1 MARPKK
7 QLSLAPA
14 SDAAVVVDESL
25 ADFGI
30 RNMTTYAIA
39 TNLNRSI
46 PDVFD
51 GCKPVHRRVLW
62 ATSQQERRY
71 IKTARVVGDTLGR
84 YHPHGDV
91 SVSDAIETLI
101 NMPTPTVK
109 GSGNWGSIVDDA
121 AAMRYTEMK
130 LSGYGLSFF
139 HPDYINKEVTTFV
152 PNYDDSDIEPAV
164 LPARLP
170 NVIIN
175 GTEVG
180 IGVGITAVIPTFTPE
195 SVVEVLKRLLQG
207 EKLEPL
213 DYAKTLKY
221 AHKYGGKI
229 VKSQDNRKGWLQMF
243 TQPQGR
249 VQFES
254 ELEVDRDRKIIR
266 ISDWPPGMAGKT
278 LLNFI
283 GKVRAF
289 AETARCH
296 NVKGT
301 ETYQI
306 ECKPAYNYAQFDKFV
321 EKVRAA
327 TRRRISFKL
336 NVTQREVTVDD
347 GIVKTET
354 KILALAI
361 PDLLKLWLR
370 LRLQLEVRS
379 LNYRVS
385 RVEKAIAHSK
395 LLIYACDHLE
405 SGVQALRSK
414 DPKATLVK
422 LMKITEDEAQTLL
435 DLRFIQWSK
444 LDQTKIKEKL
454 REQQEELQRLKSALK
469 APRAAVLADL
479 DDVLRTIE
487 KDRQVEKKEE
497 TETLVLR

>member
-7 QLSLAPA
+7 QESLAPA
-14 SDAAVVVDESL
+14 SDASIVDESL
-25 ADFGI
+25 DDFGI
-30 RNMTTYAIA
+30 RNMSAYAVA

-46 PDVFD
+46 PDIFD

-62 ATSQQERRY
+62 DTSLQERRY

-84 YHPHGDV
+84 FHPHGDT
-91 SVSDAIETLI
+91 SVADAIETLI
-101 NMPTPTVK
+101 NMPTPPIK

-139 HPDYINKEVTTFV
+139 HPDYIHKEVTTFV
-152 PNYDDSDIEPAV
+152 PNYDGSDVEPAV

-170 NVIIN
+170 NVIVN

-195 SVVEVLKRLLQG
+195 SIVEVLKRLLQG
-207 EKLEPL
+207 EKLEPA

-221 AHKYGGKI
+221 AHKYGGKL
-229 VKSQDNRKGWLQMF
+229 VKSTDNRAGWMQMF
-243 TQPQGR
+243 TEPRGR

-254 ELEVDRDRKIIR
+254 ELIVDRDRKIIR
-266 ISDWPPGMAGKT
+266 IEDWPPGLTGKN
-278 LLNFI
+278 LLSFVD
-283 GKVRAF
+283 KVRGLV
-289 AETARCH
+289 ETARCH

-301 ETYQI
+301 QTYQI
-306 ECKPAYNYAQFDKFV
+306 ECKPAYNFAQFDKFV
-321 EKVRAA
+321 EKVRAL
-327 TRRRISFKL
+327 TRKRVSFKL
-336 NVTQREVTVDD
+336 NVTHREVTVND
-347 GIVKTET
+347 GVVKTET
-354 KILALAI
+354 KILAMPI
-361 PDLLKLWLR
+361 PELLKTWLR

-379 LNYRVS
+379 LNFRVV
-385 RVEKAIAHSK
+385 RQEKAIAHSK

-414 DPKATLVK
+414 DPKATLVR
-422 LMKITEDEAQTLL
+422 LMKISDEEAQTLL
-435 DLRFIQWSK
+435 DLRFIQWSR
-444 LDQTKIKEKL
+444 LDQSKIKDKL
-454 REQQEELQRLKSALK
+454 REQEAELKRLKAALK
-469 APRAAVLADL
+469 APRAEVLADL
-479 DDVLRTIE
+479 DAVLDLIV